1 MKDTVERQ
9 IQQLLEMDDIDAQTL
24 SRELFWVGGLFNQ
37 LAPTEQERK
46 AVAQTPL
53 FRQALARLQEL
64 EKLEVAE
71 LEEARQRRKAARARP
86 TGGVTDGD
94 GLPLPPNTPTTAPSN
109 SNE

>member
-46 AVAQTPL
+46 LVAQTPL
-53 FRQALARLQEL
+53 FRQALARLREL

-71 LEEARQRRKAARARP
+71 LDAAWQRRKAARA
-86 TGGVTDGD
+86 TATASATDGD
-94 GLPLPPNTPTTAPSN
+94 GLPPPPNTPTTAPS
-109 SNE
+109 SSTK